1 MKVFENKQH
10 IFNSIYESTILNI
23 LILTYK
29 SPKLVSDILYHLF
42 ILKQIYTINIT
53 YTTNKDLSKFYK
65 SIIET
70 QRTLNFQPFF
80 HYIQEHDLTCASY
93 FVDNTNIKLFIDKLI
108 TTKTYNNEIKIQL
121 VDLFFRKNLNN
132 IYILIYLYLHD
143 KTEQQLYKTKLL
155 TIPNYQTKVDRF
167 INKHQLNNLKELN
180 DNLEVTEESLYYLY
194 ITKQYRKIVNIIEP
208 PQSSLSLHILYFS
221 YFKVKQYK
229 KSMEIYER
237 INCTYFTPDEIEFLI
252 HFNRINSILNKL
264 NSISNYSNYLLRDNN
279 QKEVGNKNNEIVPK
293 KKNSLTNTEKI
304 NSNEKNICTL
314 DSLNNDNKF
323 NFKNYNKS
331 KHDITVSDYIK
342 CLNVLYN
349 KDKLEIIKESILQ
362 NILLYRDI
370 KIFKIFVSYLL
381 LFNINLN
388 PHILNY
394 LNYIDIISISNIDKE
409 WLYKI
414 MYNNIIDY
422 IDDMNNIEYI
432 NYMEKLHILDAE
444 LLYLILIVHKEL
456 DLDITMY
463 FNNYKDMN
471 IHDINILILFYE
483 YFYKNNKLLEKE
495 CLMLLDISILPDS
508 NILTLLHIS
517 SNKNIILEGYKRKI
531 LTSDILEKHTL
542 LMCLKGE
549 LYEFLRSIFIINIQS
564 YLNNNI
570 RIIFEKEKSIYE
582 LYGDYKIVEFYNNL
596 LN

>member
-1 MKVFENKQH
+1 M
-10 IFNSIYESTILNI
+10 
-23 LILTYK
+23 
-29 SPKLVSDILYHLF
+29 
-42 ILKQIYTINIT
+42 
-53 YTTNKDLSKFYK
+53 
-65 SIIET
+65 
-70 QRTLNFQPFF
+70 
-80 HYIQEHDLTCASY
+80 
-93 FVDNTNIKLFIDKLI
+93 KLF
-108 TTKTYNNEIKIQL
+108 Q
-121 VDLFFRKNLNN
+121 
-132 IYILIYLYLHD
+132 
-143 KTEQQLYKTKLL
+143 
-155 TIPNYQTKVDRF
+155 
-167 INKHQLNNLKELN
+167 
-180 DNLEVTEESLYYLY
+180 
-194 ITKQYRKIVNIIEP
+194 
-208 PQSSLSLHILYFS
+208 
-221 YFKVKQYK
+221 
-229 KSMEIYER
+229 
-237 INCTYFTPDEIEFLI
+237 
-252 HFNRINSILNKL
+252 
-264 NSISNYSNYLLRDNN
+264 
-279 QKEVGNKNNEIVPK
+279 K
-293 KKNSLTNTEKI
+293 KKDSLTNTEKI
-304 NSNEKNICTL
+304 NSNEKNICTI

-362 NILLYRDI
+362 NILLYKDI